1 MEVNGQGSYEL
12 WYEFLASSSMI
23 LVKQNYSYATYFII
37 GKKTNGFSKDNE
49 DDCVLGM
56 TKLIYQTW
64 NSTIDKT
71 V

>member
-1 MEVNGQGSYEL
+1 
-12 WYEFLASSSMI
+12 MI